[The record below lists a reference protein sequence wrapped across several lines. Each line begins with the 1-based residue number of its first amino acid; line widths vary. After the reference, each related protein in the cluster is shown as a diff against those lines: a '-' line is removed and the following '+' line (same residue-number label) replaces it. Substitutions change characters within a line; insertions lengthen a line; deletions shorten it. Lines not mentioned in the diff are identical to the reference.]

1 MTQTEVSNDKIS
13 PRRWTVEE
21 DTLLVDLLLSLHVD
35 GKWKAE
41 GGFMSGYLVHLE
53 KLISEKMPDAGLR
66 ANNIDSRLGY
76 LKKRF
81 NALLEIKQKGSGFGW
96 DESQKMVTG
105 DRKIFDEWLLYLEHV
120 RTLLSNWFIGY
131 FNCWVQMVLLQSHK
145 DAKGIFRKLFPL
157 FDAMEEIYSKDRATG
172 VRGNMPLD
180 RDDQD
185 GIKET
190 SENAQEDDLS
200 VDVSTEGSGSSK
212 RNGDGSSS
220 QPRKKKSRKN
230 KEIQNMQK
238 SFENLLGTMLE
249 NSNAQ
254 IAQLTAM
261 LEEPKNYKIGL
272 RQELGMI
279 EGITRNNVL
288 TLCMKMAESDV
299 AIFRDLNDEDEKF
312 DFLAMV
318 LSRP

>member
-13 PRRWTVEE
+13 PRRWTMEE

-41 GGFMSGYLVHLE
+41 GGFKSGYLVHLE

-105 DRKIFDEWLLYLEHV
+105 DRKIFDEW
-120 RTLLSNWFIGY
+120 
-131 FNCWVQMVLLQSHK
+131 CKSHK
-145 DAKGIFRKLFPL
+145 DAKGMFRKPFPL

-185 GIKET
+185 VIKET

-212 RNGDGSSS
+212 RSGDGSSS

-249 NSNAQ
+249 NSNTQ

-288 TLCMKMAESDV
+288 TLCMKMTESDV